1 MKILDVNKFSDVC
14 GDYLEEKER
23 RMGLFSDENKN
34 SKEHKQSCEACFKI
48 EHRGRYVTVSDSL
61 IHCCKGAV
69 APFKGFGCVAGSQ
82 SISDKLIQKIILEEV
97 IVNL

>member
-34 SKEHKQSCEACFKI
+34 SKPE
-48 EHRGRYVTVSDSL
+48 L
-61 IHCCKGAV
+61 
-69 APFKGFGCVAGSQ
+69 
-82 SISDKLIQKIILEEV
+82 LIQENNPARMPSIKQHA
-97 IVNL
+97 